1 MFCSFQCAR
10 PLLLLLNFFL
20 SISFWC
26 YRECNCFLNFVFGLF
41 IINVEQ
47 YNYFC
52 IWTLHLVWDLTK
64 LAYSSRFFV
73 FWDYVG
79 FSVFRIM
86 LFANTVLVLSNLNAF
101 SFFSCL
107 NALVSE
113 ISNMI
118 LKRSGEN
125 RHSLSGNIHSLT
137 TDIIY
142 GFSQM
147 PIINVRMSPLSLVC
161 IGRSVGYYQMLFLY
175 LLKCGFCSLF
185 YQYSMLSYCQI
196 QTNLAYIG

>member
-1 MFCSFQCAR
+1 MQSNIIIFAYGPCILFGT
-10 PLLLLLNFFL
+10 LLNL
-20 SISFWC
+20 LI
-26 YRECNCFLNFVFGLF
+26 L
-41 IINVEQ
+41 
-47 YNYFC
+47 
-52 IWTLHLVWDLTK
+52 
-64 LAYSSRFFV
+64 
-73 FWDYVG
+73 VG
-79 FSVFRIM
+79 FLFFEIMQGFRYSGSCCLQIK
-86 LFANTVLVLSNLNAF
+86 TVLVLSNLNAF

-113 ISNMI
+113 IYNMI

-161 IGRSVGYYQMLFLY
+161 IGRGVGYYQMLFLY

-185 YQYSMLSYCQI
+185 CQYSMLSYCQI